1 MKENV
6 IEVSHLHKAFGKV
19 KAVRD
24 LSFRVKRG
32 EFEKPGSTIWNYR

>member
-24 LSFRVKRG
+24 LSFRVKG
-32 EFEKPGSTIWNYR
+32 ENCLHFLV